1 MVPFLVDMARLFELF
16 VARWLDKH
24 LDDRYMLKSKETFTI
39 GDKGALRMVMDLVIY
54 DRETRRPLCILD
66 TKYKAQSTIS
76 NDDYNQA
83 VAYADAAGCGNAVLI
98 YPKDLECP
106 LDEKAGGIR
115 VKTAVFNISSDLDRA
130 GGKMLERLY
139 EVLSK

>member
-16 VARWLDKH
+16 VARWLDEH
-24 LDDRYMLKSKETFTI
+24 MDNRYMLKSQETFSI
-39 GDKGALRMVMDLVIY
+39 GEKGTLRMVMDLVIY
-54 DRETRRPLCILD
+54 DRETRLPLCVLD
-66 TKYKAQSTIS
+66 TKYKAQSTVS

-83 VAYADAAGCGNAVLI
+83 VAYADAAGCANAVLI
-98 YPKDLECP
+98 YPKELEYP
-106 LDEKAGGIR
+106 FDEKPGSVR
-115 VKTAVFNISSDLDRA
+115 VKTTVFNISSDLDQA